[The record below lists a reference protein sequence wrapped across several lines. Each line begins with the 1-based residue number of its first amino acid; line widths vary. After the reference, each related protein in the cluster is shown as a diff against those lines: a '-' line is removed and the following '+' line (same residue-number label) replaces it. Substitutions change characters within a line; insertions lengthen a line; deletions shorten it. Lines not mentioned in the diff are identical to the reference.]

1 MIEEKLKELGIEIQE
16 PPKPLAAY
24 IPAKRID
31 NLVYTAG
38 QLPLK
43 NGKLL
48 HTGKVGYEVTEE
60 NAVECAKLGALNCL
74 AAIKSVIGNL
84 DKIETIVK
92 VTVFVSSTVGY
103 TGQPK
108 VANGASEFLGN
119 LFGEN
124 GKHARSAVGVSELP
138 MNSPVEVEMIV
149 KVAD

>member
-1 MIEEKLKELGIEIQE
+1 MVEEKLKELGIELQE

-60 NAVECAKLGALNCL
+60 DAVECAKLSALNCL
-74 AAIKSVIGNL
+74 AAIKSVIGSLN
-84 DKIETIVK
+84 KIESIVK
-92 VTVFVSSTVGY
+92 VTVFVSSAVGY

-108 VANGASEFLGN
+108 VANGASEFLSSV
-119 LFGEN
+119 FGES
-124 GKHARSAVGVSELP
+124 GKHVRSAVGVSELP
-138 MNSPVEVEMIV
+138 MNAPVEVEMIV
-149 KVAD
+149 KVAQ